1 VAAFE
6 FFRRDL
12 ARYGS
17 RGTRTWQNSSVGPL
31 DAAKGLMTEP
41 ALWAIAEYRCRR
53 WFAQQARPL
62 ALAWKVIGTLTRVT
76 AEVLTGISIP
86 TSAEIGPGFHIA
98 HAGPVVVHGSTVAGE
113 NLTLQPQITI
123 GAHRD
128 GVPAIGDRVF
138 IGPGARVLGGI
149 HLGDE
154 AVIGANAVVL
164 RDVPRRHVATGVPA
178 GVRPSDR
185 KHWLEEG

>member
-6 FFRRDL
+6 FFRCDL

-41 ALWAIAEYRCRR
+41 PLWAIAEYRCRR
-53 WFAQQARPL
+53 WFAEQARPL
-62 ALAWKVIGTLTRVT
+62 ALAWRVIGTLTRL
-76 AEVLTGISIP
+76 ASEVLTGISIP

-98 HAGPVVVHGSTVAGE
+98 HAGPVVVHGSTIAGE

-128 GVPAIGDRVF
+128 GVPEIGDRVF

-164 RDVPRRHVATGVPA
+164 RDVPQRHVATGVPA
-178 GVRPSDR
+178 GVRPSER
-185 KHWLEEG
+185 KHWLEET